1 MPQGM
6 NELHART
13 HPIDTY
19 TGRQEK
25 MSVDKLIG
33 SQQAWNRAECVE
45 DDDLLGRRNIEV
57 EVKVVRTKR
66 TIDEETWM

>member
-1 MPQGM
+1 
-6 NELHART
+6 
-13 HPIDTY
+13 
-19 TGRQEK
+19 

-45 DDDLLGRRNIEV
+45 DDDLLERRNTEV

-66 TIDEETWM
+66 TIDEET